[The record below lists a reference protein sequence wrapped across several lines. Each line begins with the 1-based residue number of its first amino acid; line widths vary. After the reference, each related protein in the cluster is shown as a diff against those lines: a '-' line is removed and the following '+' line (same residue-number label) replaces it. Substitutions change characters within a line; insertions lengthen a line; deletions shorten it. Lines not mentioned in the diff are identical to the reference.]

1 MNTKQCVYRNCG
13 NTSEFS
19 KVTFFGFPLKDQE
32 KCQLWTRMAGCEDL
46 PSLKNKFL
54 CENHF
59 SSIYFSKTPRRTVVL
74 PNAVPFQWDEN
85 INKEESYD
93 EEYTSEKN
101 TSREEMLLDPLD
113 EANDII
119 YTDTIEMMRHTDTA
133 TDEHVEALDDVIVE
147 EEIPNANAKVKTNAT
162 KATKSVQKTY
172 DPIGNRGKK
181 VTEKIPVNR
190 MSLPSGGDFVNHVT
204 KRQKLARCASSN
216 DSPLKVEQKPDVG
229 AAKEVEQEEEDKTT
243 QIDNTIDNPDITTF
257 IYKGEEYIQ
266 MPKRTY
272 LQERAKLDAEAK
284 RYRRIVHNIKGLV
297 NATD

>member
-19 KVTFFGFPLKDQE
+19 KVTFFGFPLKDPE
-32 KCQLWTRMAGCEDL
+32 KCQLWARMAGCEEL

-59 SSIYFSKTPRRTVVL
+59 STIYMSKTPRRTVVL

-85 INKEESYD
+85 INKDESYD
-93 EEYTSEKN
+93 EEYTTEKN
-101 TSREEMLLDPLD
+101 ISREDMILHPLD
-113 EANDII
+113 DENDII
-119 YTDTIEMMRHTDTA
+119 YTDSIEMMRHPDTA
-133 TDEHVEALDDVIVE
+133 TAEHVEALDDVMVE
-147 EEIPNANAKVKTNAT
+147 EEIPNANAKVKINAT
-162 KATKSVQKTY
+162 KAAKSVQKTY
-172 DPIGNRGKK
+172 DPVVDRVKK
-181 VTEKIPVNR
+181 VTTKMPPTR

-204 KRQKLARCASSN
+204 KRQKLARSAPSN
-216 DSPLKVEQKPDVG
+216 DSSLKAEQKQRN
-229 AAKEVEQEEEDKTT
+229 VEDQDEDDDDDKIT

-266 MPKRTY
+266 MPKRIY